1 MLVHNKLYPSILVAK
16 SENLHQ
22 IGWLVNIQKI
32 MISKLI
38 GTILQ
43 VNITFR
49 RYIFQKSLEPY
60 YNKIQWP

>member
-1 MLVHNKLYPSILVAK
+1 MVSQ

-38 GTILQ
+38 GAILQ